1 MACLFMPW
9 NEKSALSLDILY
21 IHLEARDRS
30 LSPRAKASLRARRE
44 LLVPT
49 LVLTWTSEDT
59 YILCPFAS
67 CQKVHRHGYVSPREW
82 LPNSRLSHCE
92 SSQQEYKLL
101 FPFEDDLVVN
111 SFGVEVHREKC
122 IWRTVSGDLED
133 PRAKEEDMSHFG
145 SQLATT
151 SIEDEYLLDKLED
164 EERLW
169 FLYGCVCNDPA
180 SCESILQ
187 SSPNPGRLVKGN
199 KSDGNSALS
208 LAYMDDYLEIVEL
221 LYKYNA
227 ELENINKEGKT
238 LLIVALSYGHG
249 AIATY
254 LIAASASVIARDN
267 EEILVLN
274 VAKSTLMELEEMEW
288 L

>member
-1 MACLFMPW
+1 
-9 NEKSALSLDILY
+9 
-21 IHLEARDRS
+21 
-30 LSPRAKASLRARRE
+30 
-44 LLVPT
+44 
-49 LVLTWTSEDT
+49 
-59 YILCPFAS
+59 
-67 CQKVHRHGYVSPREW
+67 
-82 LPNSRLSHCE
+82 
-92 SSQQEYKLL
+92 L

-227 ELENINKEGKT
+227 KLENINKEGKT

-254 LIAASASVIARDN
+254 LIAAGASVIARDN